1 MRVYIT
7 CRVITFIFVGLQ
19 MKKKNI
25 TDNASAQLSFIS
37 KVLPSSTTMNITK
50 SQHGP
55 THACCL
61 SDFSCFLIT
70 LQPFFFFLLHSDG
83 CISFFLLWNLLQ

>member
-19 MKKKNI
+19 MKKKTI
-25 TDNASAQLSFIS
+25 TDNASTQLSFIS
-37 KVLPSSTTMNITK
+37 KVLLSSTTMNITK

-61 SDFSCFLIT
+61 SDFS

-83 CISFFLLWNLLQ
+83 CISFFLL